1 MALVWNFLFLICH
14 LCCIFLKLLLL
25 EHLILF
31 FRNDDYFMD
40 PLVEYEELDT
50 VVRVFVV
57 KIYFYFTKLKV

>member
-1 MALVWNFLFLICH
+1 
-14 LCCIFLKLLLL
+14 
-25 EHLILF
+25 
-31 FRNDDYFMD
+31 MD